1 MKAHTILSLILVGIT
16 TIMSAQEI
24 SFSAKTHDFD
34 TIFVE
39 DGKVTHSFTFTNTGN
54 KPLVLTRVKAG
65 CGCTTTAYTK
75 DSVAPGQ
82 IGFITAQFNPRGY
95 SSRFKKSI
103 SVNSNATN
111 EAFIRLF
118 IQGVVTSK
126 EAEIVKKYRY
136 EKGALRVHTTTVNF
150 EKVDVKSMVI
160 DTLRLYNSQDTAVS
174 FSLKDVPEHVVVKFE
189 PGTTLEP
196 KQEGLAIFTYD
207 AAKKNDFG
215 LVRDIINIQ
224 YGNQRLD
231 YRNRI
236 FLSANLVEDFS
247 SYSKRQ
253 LKRAPKVNFE
263 MLEFVFDTVQQ
274 GETVHAAFRFT
285 NVGKN
290 DLIIRKISTS
300 CGCTAGKLDKKV
312 YTKNESGEIDV
323 TFRTRGKHR
332 TQRQRITV
340 ITNDPSNPTI
350 HLYIKGYVQVP

>member
-1 MKAHTILSLILVGIT
+1 MKAHTILTLILVGFT

-24 SFSAKTHDFD
+24 SFITKTHDFD
-34 TIFVE
+34 TIYSE
-39 DGKVTHSFTFTNTGN
+39 NGKVTHSFTFTNTGDE
-54 KPLVLTRVKAG
+54 PLVLTKVKAG

-82 IGFITAQFNPRGY
+82 TGFITAQFNPRGY

-111 EAFIRLF
+111 EAFVRLF

-126 EAEIVKKYRY
+126 EAELLQKYRY
-136 EKGALRVHTTTVNF
+136 EKGVLRVDKTTVNF
-150 EKVDVKSMVI
+150 GKVDVNAVVV
-160 DTLRLYNSQDTAVS
+160 DTLRMYNNQDTAIS
-174 FSLKDVPEHVVVKFE
+174 FSFLDVPEYVSVRYE
-189 PGTTLEP
+189 PATSLES

-207 AAKKNDFG
+207 ASKKNDFG
-215 LVRDIINIQ
+215 LVRDIINIKFR
-224 YGNQRLD
+224 GERLD

-236 FLSANLVEDFS
+236 FLSANLIEDFS
-247 SYSKRQ
+247 SYTKWQ
-253 LKRAPKVNFE
+253 LKRAPKVDFE
-263 MLEFVFDTVQQ
+263 MMEFVFDTVQQ
-274 GETVHAAFRFT
+274 GETVKASFRFT
-285 NVGKN
+285 NVGKK

-300 CGCTAGKLDKKV
+300 CGCTAGNLDKKV
-312 YTKNESGEIDV
+312 YSKNESGEIDV

-350 HLYIKGYVQVP
+350 HLYIKGYVLVP